1 MKILLMY
8 QPLDDHF
15 DDLKAVAPNAE
26 FVVATSE
33 EQAQALIVDANIVMG
48 NRYFLQSLPFAKH
61 LSWMQSNSMGVDII
75 LNGAGNRLDN
85 VMLTCVKGL
94 YSDEIA
100 DHTLALLLS
109 ITRNMYQLGI
119 DYQHRKWQR
128 WSLRT
133 LQGLNVLIF
142 GYGSIGQAI
151 AIRLMGYGVNLFGV
165 RRSHIGSPIVD
176 ELGCR
181 ILDASSWRDKLPT
194 TQILIIAAPLTPET
208 HQIISQSELDD
219 LPNDAILINIARGA
233 IINEAALFDALRR
246 NTLYGAGLDT
256 LCEEPPG
263 PNHAVWD
270 VPKLILTPH
279 VARSLETENFRWQ
292 PIFVENLRRFVNNL
306 PLLYV
311 VDKDKGY

>member
-1 MKILLMY
+1 MY
-8 QPLDDHF
+8 QPADNHF
-15 DDLKAVAPNAE
+15 GDLQAVAPSAE

-33 EQAQALIVDANIVMG
+33 EQAQSLIADADIVMG
-48 NRYFLQSLPFAKH
+48 NRYFLQSLPFAGR

-75 LNGAGNRLDN
+75 LNGVGNRLDN

-119 DYQHRKWQR
+119 DYQNRKWRR

-133 LQGLNVLIF
+133 LQGLDVLIF
-142 GYGSIGQAI
+142 GYGSIGKAI
-151 AIRLMGYGVNLFGV
+151 ATRLTSYGVNLFGV

-176 ELGCR
+176 ELGCT
-181 ILDASSWRDKLPT
+181 ILESSSWCDKLPT

-208 HQIISQSELDD
+208 HQIIGQSELND

-233 IINEAALFDALRR
+233 IIDETALFDSLRA

-263 PNHAVWD
+263 PSHVVWD
-270 VPKLILTPH
+270 VPNLILTPH

-306 PLLYV
+306 PLLYM
-311 VDKDKGY
+311 VDQDRGY